1 MVKKFDW
8 NTYLKNNT
16 LPILLQA
23 IGFLVV
29 IANLY
34 LASQLAPLAKS
45 IDSLM
50 YRVSAIEKRDT
61 EVSPMLKEFIE
72 VRQDVKYIK
81 EDINKLDTKVEL
93 LINKNL

>member
-34 LASQLAPLAKS
+34 LASQLAPLAKCV
-45 IDSLM
+45 DSLTF
-50 YRVSAIEKRDT
+50 RVDAIEKRDA
-61 EVSPMLKEFIE
+61 EVSPLLKEFIE
-72 VRQDVKYIK
+72 VRQDIKYIK
-81 EDINKLDTKVEL
+81 EDLNKLDTKVEL

>member
-1 MVKKFDW
+1 MKW
-8 NTYLKNNT
+8 LKN
-16 LPILLQA
+16 LIGILISKITPYRYYYKLLV
-23 IGFLVV
+23 FLLLLL
-29 IANLY
+29 I
-34 LASQLAPLAKS
+34 LAPLAKS

>member
-8 NTYLKNNT
+8 DAYLKNNT
-16 LPILLQA
+16 LPILLQTV
-23 IGFLVV
+23 GLLVV

-50 YRVSAIEKRDT
+50 YRVSAIEKRDA